1 MAGKGLTEGGLV
13 IDLRRMNTVAVDP
26 AAKTVTASGGA
37 TMSHLDRATQP
48 YGLATTGGRVSS
60 TGVGGYTLGGGDG
73 WLARKLGLACDNLLS
88 VDLVTADSKI
98 VHASESSHPDLF
110 WALHGGGGN
119 FGVATTLTFRLQEL
133 SRVTA
138 GMFIWP
144 PDAGPDVLQA
154 YRDFME
160 SAPDEVGGGC
170 IFLTAPEEAFV
181 PGHLVGKLALMV
193 LIVYAGPESEARDV
207 ITPMLELDHTG
218 HFIEEME
225 YADFQC
231 MLDDPS
237 GYRNYWSAEY
247 LNEFPDSAVDR
258 FCTRAGGMI
267 VPSPSQQILI
277 PQGGAIARGPDHF
290 PVPWR
295 NASWCVHPL
304 GMWENPG
311 DDDRGKKWVK
321 DLRTDLDPWAS
332 GATYL
337 NFIGDEGAK
346 RVVAGFGS
354 DNYDKLSKVKA
365 KYDPDNI
372 FHLNHNIIPA

>member
-1 MAGKGLTEGGLV
+1 MEIAVRGGGHSVAGKGLTEGGLV
-13 IDLRRMNTVAVDP
+13 IDLRCMNTVTVDP
-26 AAKTVTASGGA
+26 EAKTLTASGGA
-37 TMSHLDRATQP
+37 TMSHLDRATQQF
-48 YGLATTGGRVSS
+48 GLATAGGRVSS
-60 TGVGGYTLGGGDG
+60 MGVGGYTLGGGDG
-73 WLARKLGLACDNLLS
+73 WLARKLGLVCDNLLS
-88 VDLVTADSKI
+88 VDLVTADSQI
-98 VHASESSHPDLF
+98 VHASDKSNPDLF

-119 FGVATTLTFRLQEL
+119 FGVATSLTFCLQEL

-144 PDAGPDVLQA
+144 PDAAPDVLQA

-160 SAPDEVGGGC
+160 SAPNEIGGGS

-181 PGHLVGKLALMV
+181 PDHLVGRLALAV
-193 LIVYAGPESEARDV
+193 LIVYAGPESEARET
-207 ITPMLELDHTG
+207 IAPMLGQGHAG

-231 MLDDPS
+231 MLDDPP

-247 LNEFPDSAVDR
+247 LNEFPDSAVDL
-258 FCTRAGGMI
+258 FCTLASEMI
-267 VPSPSQQILI
+267 VPSPSQQVLI
-277 PQGGAIARGPDHF
+277 PQGGAIASGPAHY

-304 GMWENPG
+304 GMWENSG

-321 DLRTDLDPWAS
+321 DLRADLNPWAS

-337 NFIGDEGAK
+337 NFIGDEGEK
-346 RVVAGFGS
+346 RVVRFWES
-354 DNYDKLSKVKA
+354 
-365 KYDPDNI
+365 
-372 FHLNHNIIPA
+372 